1 MIAPGNRF
9 CGACGLHVR
18 EPAERP
24 QSSPAEI
31 ASMGLLAVIAAK
43 PLLKV
48 ALVLGLLF
56 LIAVGVAGSGGSG
69 WPLMGAWLNVLIF
82 LF

>member
-1 MIAPGNRF
+1 
-9 CGACGLHVR
+9 
-18 EPAERP
+18 
-24 QSSPAEI
+24 
-31 ASMGLLAVIAAK
+31 MGLLAVIAAK

-69 WPLMGAWLNVLIF
+69 WTLMGAWLNVLIF